1 MNDVNRLR
9 ILQDVI
15 DRRLTTRLAA
25 TRLEIS
31 DRHCRRLLERYREH
45 GPLSLVNRRR
55 GQPGNRQLIPG
66 LAERALR
73 IIRERYADFGP
84 TLACEKLAEVH
95 GLYLAKETVR
105 KLMTQAGLWI
115 PRKLRAPRVH
125 QPRPRR
131 ACTGELIQ
139 IDGCEHRWFEDRG
152 PACTLLV
159 YVDDA
164 TSRLMQLLFVSSE
177 STFTYFE
184 ATRGYLERYGKPLA
198 FYSDKASVFRI
209 NNKQAT
215 GGDGQT
221 QFGRAMNELNI
232 TGICA
237 NTSSAKGRV
246 ERAHLTLQTAWSRSC
261 GSAVSV
267 HPRQQTPL
275 PENSWLTTTA
285 GLRSHLVT
293 ISTFTVR
300 LRIMKIWRQHSP
312 GVNIVR
318 SQKT

>member
-9 ILQDVI
+9 IPQDVI
-15 DRRLTTRLAA
+15 DQRLTTRLAA
-25 TRLEIS
+25 SRLEIS
-31 DRHCRRLLERYREH
+31 DRHCRRLLERYRAH
-45 GPLSLVNRRR
+45 GALSLVNRRR
-55 GQPGNRQLIPG
+55 GQPGNRQLMPG

-73 IIRERYADFGP
+73 IIRERYADDPGRFMDP
-84 TLACEKLAEVH
+84 
-95 GLYLAKETVR
+95 
-105 KLMTQAGLWI
+105 
-115 PRKLRAPRVH
+115 PKLRPPRVH

-139 IDGCEHRWFEDRG
+139 IDGSEHRWFEDRG
-152 PACTLLV
+152 PACMLLV

-184 ATRGYLERYGKPLA
+184 ATRGYLERYGKSLA

-232 TGICA
+232 TGIA
-237 NTSSAKGRV
+237 PIRV
-246 ERAHLTLQTAWSRSC
+246 QLRAALIGPT
-261 GSAVSV
+261 
-267 HPRQQTPL
+267 
-275 PENSWLTTTA
+275 
-285 GLRSHLVT
+285 
-293 ISTFTVR
+293 
-300 LRIMKIWRQHSP
+300 
-312 GVNIVR
+312 
-318 SQKT
+318 

>member
-15 DRRLTTRLAA
+15 DHRLTTRLAA

-55 GQPGNRQLIPG
+55 GQPGNRQLMPG

-115 PRKLRAPRVH
+115 PRK
-125 QPRPRR
+125 
-131 ACTGELIQ
+131 
-139 IDGCEHRWFEDRG
+139 
-152 PACTLLV
+152 
-159 YVDDA
+159 Y
-164 TSRLMQLLFVSSE
+164 
-177 STFTYFE
+177 
-184 ATRGYLERYGKPLA
+184 
-198 FYSDKASVFRI
+198 
-209 NNKQAT
+209 
-215 GGDGQT
+215 
-221 QFGRAMNELNI
+221 
-232 TGICA
+232 
-237 NTSSAKGRV
+237 
-246 ERAHLTLQTAWSRSC
+246 
-261 GSAVSV
+261 
-267 HPRQQTPL
+267 
-275 PENSWLTTTA
+275 SWLTTTA
-285 GLRSHLVT
+285 GLQSHLVT

-300 LRIMKIWRQHSP
+300 LSIMKIWRQHSP
-312 GVNIVR
+312 GVNIVK

>member
-25 TRLEIS
+25 TRLDIS

-45 GPLSLVNRRR
+45 GPLSLVNRR
-55 GQPGNRQLIPG
+55 GQPGNRQLMPG

-84 TLACEKLAEVH
+84 TLASEKLAEVH

-115 PRKLRAPRVH
+115 PRKLRPLRVH

-139 IDGCEHRWFEDRG
+139 IDGFEHRWFEDRA

-159 YVDDA
+159 YVDD
-164 TSRLMQLLFVSSE
+164 V
-177 STFTYFE
+177 TFTWREQRKVSKNLTLQYDKKLYLLEDNEENRRFQGKYIDVWQYPDGTIE
-184 ATRGYLERYGKPLA
+184 LRANGTSLPFITYDRLGELDQGGIIDNKRLGRALEMIKLVQDKRDNTR
-198 FYSDKASVFRI
+198 S
-209 NNKQAT
+209 QALPSL
-215 GGDGQT
+215 DGQT
-221 QFGRAMNELNI
+221 SRRKKQPGKKSQRSLNKDDMLEALQQLQARSEDIFGK
-232 TGICA
+232 
-237 NTSSAKGRV
+237 S
-246 ERAHLTLQTAWSRSC
+246 
-261 GSAVSV
+261 
-267 HPRQQTPL
+267 
-275 PENSWLTTTA
+275 
-285 GLRSHLVT
+285 
-293 ISTFTVR
+293 
-300 LRIMKIWRQHSP
+300 
-312 GVNIVR
+312 
-318 SQKT
+318 